1 MPGVEVSAENME
13 HEIASL
19 REQVSQLQQQQEGW
33 KTQWLRWSR
42 IAGGV
47 AITLLAADVFNRVAM
62 HMPYADPPPIFFV
75 MVLLTL
81 AFGSFARPANI
92 SMNAHLR
99 NFVLWVIIV
108 ISLVALFTLLQ
119 FRGWL

>member
-1 MPGVEVSAENME
+1 VTAENVE

-19 REQVSQLQQQQEGW
+19 REQVSQLQQRQEGW
-33 KTQWLRWSR
+33 KTQWLWWSR

-47 AITLLAADVFNRVAM
+47 AITLLAANVFNRVAM

-75 MVLLTL
+75 MVFLTL
-81 AFGSFARPANI
+81 AFGSIARPMNI
-92 SMNAHLR
+92 SMNTHLR
-99 NFVLWVIIV
+99 NFALWVIIV
-108 ISLVALFTLLQ
+108 ISLVALFTLFQ